1 MLGSSCPGCFRTL
14 SNGSGTRNSVNNL
27 KYLAWKRPINV
38 FNNIC
43 VCSPPF
49 FFLHLHSLVMRAKV
63 VDPPKNLPS
72 APKARLVGHEE
83 GPIRAIKF
91 TSDGKYCIT
100 AGHDRTVRL
109 WNPLRIDPAYEH
121 ANPIPVPARS
131 AMLLDSLPHA
141 LPIQTYSDG
150 YTYPISAIDI
160 DDTSTTLLSSSDK
173 TLVVTDVLTRKVK
186 KRFQGHTGRINSV
199 ACSSEGTIFLSAS
212 YDGTVRI
219 WDGRSFSTSPVQT
232 LTDAR
237 DSVSSVTVLEKKND
251 LCEIVTSSIDG
262 KLRTYDVRRGLMN
275 EDDLGKN
282 VALTCF
288 AHTSDNLCGVVSC
301 LNGAIHVTE
310 RSTSTLLNTCFGGH
324 TAGKY
329 SLECQV
335 TSDDQFV
342 VSGSEDGSVVFYD
355 FASGRVAQTLEG
367 HGRATCTV
375 AVHPS
380 RENSSVVVS
389 GSYDG
394 NAVVWT

>member
-1 MLGSSCPGCFRTL
+1 MLTSSLL
-14 SNGSGTRNSVNNL
+14 SS
-27 KYLAWKRPINV
+27 LALPR
-38 FNNIC
+38 
-43 VCSPPF
+43 
-49 FFLHLHSLVMRAKV
+49 VM
-63 VDPPKNLPS
+63 NLPS
-72 APKARLVGHEE
+72 APKARCVGHEE

-100 AGHDRTVRL
+100 AGHDRTVRP
-109 WNPLRIDPAYEH
+109 WNPLRIDPTYEH
-121 ANPIPVPARS
+121 ANPIPATARS
-131 AMLLDSLPHA
+131 TIYMESLPHA
-141 LPIQTYSDG
+141 LPSQTYCDG

-160 DDTSTTLLSSSDK
+160 DNSSSTLLSSSNK
-173 TLVVTDVLTRKVK
+173 TLVVTDALTRKVK

-199 ACSSEGTIFLSAS
+199 VCSSEGTIFLSAS

-219 WDGRSFSTSPVQT
+219 WDGRSFSTTPVPVQT

-237 DSVSSVTVLEKKND
+237 DYVSSVTVLEKKND

-275 EDDLGKN
+275 EDDLGTN

-288 AHTSDNLCGVVSC
+288 AHTSDSLCGVISC
-301 LNGAIHVTE
+301 LNGAIRVTE
-310 RSTSTLLNTCFGGH
+310 RSTNTSLNTCFGGY

-355 FASGRVAQTLEG
+355 FASGRVVQTLKG
-367 HGRATCTV
+367 HGRTECTV

-380 RENSSVVVS
+380 RENSSVIVS

-394 NAVVWT
+394 SAVVWT